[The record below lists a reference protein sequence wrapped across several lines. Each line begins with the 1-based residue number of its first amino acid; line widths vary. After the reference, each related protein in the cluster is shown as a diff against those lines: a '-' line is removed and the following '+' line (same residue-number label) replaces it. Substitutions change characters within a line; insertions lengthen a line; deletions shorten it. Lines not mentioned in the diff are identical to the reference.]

1 MSYYPEPTY
10 VVSYLFRKILI
21 PIDGSAM
28 SYKALEVG
36 LDFASRYGSRIK
48 VLIVEDSSIP
58 DVSEVM
64 KRVTEISNRRG
75 ISIDVK
81 VKKPN
86 YPDTSVATAIVEELL
101 EEHYDLVILT
111 ARGRTLNPDLVLGS
125 IALSV
130 IVNSNTS
137 VFLIR

>member
-21 PIDGSAM
+21 PVDGSSV

-36 LDFASRYGSRIK
+36 LDFASRYGSKLTVLVVENPSTPNVDEIK
-48 VLIVEDSSIP
+48 RK
-58 DVSEVM
+58 VSEAAG
-64 KRVTEISNRRG
+64 KRGVSVE
-75 ISIDVK
+75 VK

-86 YPDTSVATAIVEELL
+86 YPDSSVATTIVEELL
-101 EEHYDLVILT
+101 EEHYDLVLIT
-111 ARGRTLNPDLVLGS
+111 ARGRTLNPDLSLGS
-125 IALSV
+125 VALSI

>member
-1 MSYYPEPTY
+1 VSYYPEPTY